1 LARQEL
7 DSRRRS
13 DHGGLA
19 LVFAE
24 AAGCRKDWKE
34 ALKGWNMVE
43 SEQVLEWIAEGE
55 AKGRVE
61 GEVKGAANALLRLLE
76 KRFPPGAPAETIAA
90 IRATTDV
97 EHLRRWFDL
106 ALEADSLA
114 AFRQA
119 AGL

>member
-55 AKGRVE
+55 AKGRVK
-61 GEVKGAANALLRLLE
+61 GEANALLRLPE
-76 KRFPPGAPAETIAA
+76 KRFPPGVPAETIVA

-106 ALEADSLA
+106 ALEADSLG